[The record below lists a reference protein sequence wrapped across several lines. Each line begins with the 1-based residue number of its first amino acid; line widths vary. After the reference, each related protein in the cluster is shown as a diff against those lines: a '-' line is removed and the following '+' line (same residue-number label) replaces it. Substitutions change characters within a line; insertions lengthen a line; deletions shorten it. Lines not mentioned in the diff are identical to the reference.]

1 MTWLNGFNVKNLM
14 IGDNVTKKIT
24 PETYEKMNEEF
35 IEEGTM
41 VRIQVPTQEQI
52 NNHLSNTEDI
62 HSRTVVPTDM
72 VAEKWVEYRKQQM
85 QQIQDAADELGYTIR
100 TVYLKDS
107 YGKERHQIV
116 LERDNSN

>member
-1 MTWLNGFNVKNLM
+1 MDLIRSLKLMTE
-14 IGDNVTKKIT
+14 KIT

-41 VRIQVPTQEQI
+41 VRIKVPTQEQI
-52 NNHLSNTEDI
+52 DNHRNSPEDI
-62 HSRTVVPTDM
+62 HSRTREPKDM
-72 VAEKWVEYRKQQM
+72 VAQLWVDHRKQQM

>member
-1 MTWLNGFNVKNLM
+1 M
-14 IGDNVTKKIT
+14 IGDNMTEKIT

-41 VRIQVPTQEQI
+41 VRIDIPTQEQI
-52 NNHLSNTEDI
+52 DKHLNSTEDT
-62 HSRTVVPTDM
+62 HSRTVEPKDM
-72 VAEKWVEYRKQQM
+72 VAQLWVDHRKRQM
-85 QQIQDAADELGYTIR
+85 QQIHDAADELGYTIR

>member
-1 MTWLNGFNVKNLM
+1 
-14 IGDNVTKKIT
+14 VTKKIT